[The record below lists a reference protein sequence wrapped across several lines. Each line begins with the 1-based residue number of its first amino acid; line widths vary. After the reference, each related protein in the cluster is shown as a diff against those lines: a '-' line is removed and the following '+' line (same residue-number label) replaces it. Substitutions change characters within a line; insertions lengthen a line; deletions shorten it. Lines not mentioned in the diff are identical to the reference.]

1 MQKYNYFL
9 EIQTDGK
16 IILLKSNFLIMKG
29 VKVNIFCVNEKH
41 DLIIFTFIPAASMYY
56 CMLW

>member
-29 VKVNIFCVNEKH
+29 VKVNIFYVNEKH
-41 DLIIFTFIPAASMYY
+41 DLTIFAFTPTASMYY

>member
-16 IILLKSNFLIMKG
+16 IILLKSNFLKMKT
-29 VKVNIFCVNEKH
+29 VKVSF
-41 DLIIFTFIPAASMYY
+41 
-56 CMLW
+56 